1 MPPVSHF
8 AHCRVVMPCSAP
20 LTLPRLRDRSA
31 PIAPCYWEASW
42 AAGQAAD
49 HTPCRQQQR
58 WQHISHIY
66 ELFNRQG
73 SQIRQQRQEQYQAA
87 VVGSTRQLSYHES
100 QCIAA
105 AHIFLQQPQQQQVSE
120 GSSCSSCCI
129 AEGST
134 AERAALLKAQ
144 MHPEEQPFGESGKTG
159 REGHNVIC
167 TPPLL
172 VTGCTHVR
180 GPAIQRTYWVITQ
193 LMRLAP
199 SVDSLLISV

>member
-1 MPPVSHF
+1 MFPTTTTSSSGNDSSGV
-8 AHCRVVMPCSAP
+8 RV
-20 LTLPRLRDRSA
+20 LL
-31 PIAPCYWEASW
+31 EAKMK
-42 AAGQAAD
+42 
-49 HTPCRQQQR
+49 
-58 WQHISHIY
+58 
-66 ELFNRQG
+66 QG
-73 SQIRQQRQEQYQAA
+73 
-87 VVGSTRQLSYHES
+87 
-100 QCIAA
+100 
-105 AHIFLQQPQQQQVSE
+105 
-120 GSSCSSCCI
+120 
-129 AEGST
+129 
-134 AERAALLKAQ
+134 AQ